1 MKKSRIKKFIIALL
15 IVTIVCISVL
25 ALVIGTDKTYSTYVS
40 VIVPEGDDVKV
51 YVGGKD
57 VKIGRRQKL
66 RGKRRFDRNRNGSKR
81 GQTL

>member
-57 VKIGRRQKL
+57 VKKSAD
-66 RGKRRFDRNRNGSKR
+66 GKNYVVNAGS
-81 GQTL
+81 TVTVTV